1 MRGRKSGSGTG
12 PSAGDGSRRDP
23 PSPELRRALQV
34 LQEVLQ
40 SVRHPR
46 AAEVG
51 VALGLADRDVPAF
64 WRVIDG
70 NAWWAGVGSIAAE
83 TLGDNPGLH
92 QTQWDATVRE
102 LRTCLVEIG
111 EVLLARNPHNPG
123 ISSWVLAF
131 RNWNDSE
138 V

>member
-1 MRGRKSGSGTG
+1 
-12 PSAGDGSRRDP
+12 
-23 PSPELRRALQV
+23 
-34 LQEVLQ
+34 
-40 SVRHPR
+40 
-46 AAEVG
+46 VG

-102 LRTCLVEIG
+102 LRACLVEIG